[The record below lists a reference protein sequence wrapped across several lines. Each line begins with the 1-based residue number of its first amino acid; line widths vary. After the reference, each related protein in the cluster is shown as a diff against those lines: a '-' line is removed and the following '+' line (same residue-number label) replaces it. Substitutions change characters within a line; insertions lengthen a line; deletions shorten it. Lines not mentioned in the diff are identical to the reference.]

1 MRRRMEMIRD
11 AYENEEEEGSSDDAG
26 IVGGNQ
32 SISNTNNDPLSAR
45 PTTHEDNYGIA
56 IPTVGPLLS
65 PLTSRS
71 NFLQLQQ
78 QQHHEDKL
86 RK

>member
-11 AYENEEEEGSSDDAG
+11 AYENEEDEGSSDDAG

-32 SISNTNNDPLSAR
+32 SIANTNNDPLSAR
-45 PTTHEDNYGIA
+45 PTHENNYGMG

-65 PLTSRS
+65 PLTARS

-78 QQHHEDKL
+78 
-86 RK
+86 